1 MADLDPID
9 RWYSELLDVHVWS
22 HHPEIREL
30 TNTLYDELSIGRL
43 ESKSNNKGKISLKGM
58 LRVLL
63 LDLYVRWLKDPNLAT
78 GFNKATRHYKP
89 NSRNNAPHINR
100 NIIPIEK
107 ELEEELRYAVASAK
121 GIVPADAVIKIERK
135 LGRPTGGLSQESKKA
150 GGKKSRIKRGQTYKP
165 TDDDYSK
172 VEEMVTIGLD
182 QHTIAKVMGIS
193 NATLTKYYMHNL
205 LVGKDKRTAR
215 VAGVAYEM
223 AVSGESPSMTTFWLK
238 TQAGWNSKHHVVVE
252 DRQFDIQWA
261 ANETDIADANQTV
274 QILRN
279 KDDKVH

>member
-1 MADLDPID
+1 MA
-9 RWYSELLDVHVWS
+9 H
-22 HHPEIREL
+22 
-30 TNTLYDELSIGRL
+30 
-43 ESKSNNKGKISLKGM
+43 KGKISVDSEDEI
-58 LRVLL
+58 RE
-63 LDLYVRWLKDPNLAT
+63 
-78 GFNKATRHYKP
+78 
-89 NSRNNAPHINR
+89 
-100 NIIPIEK
+100 IEK

-121 GIVPADAVIKIERK
+121 GIVPADAVIRLERK
-135 LGRPTGGLSQESKKA
+135 LGRPTGGLSAESKAA

-165 TDDDYSK
+165 TDDDYS
-172 VEEMVTIGLD
+172 
-182 QHTIAKVMGIS
+182 
-193 NATLTKYYMHNL
+193 KYYMHNL

-261 ANETDIADANQTV
+261 ANETDIADANQV